1 MKELILRH
9 WRSNSPNRR
18 RKLIWISPE
27 LYLDTTL
34 SELRDSIK
42 YSDWFVG
49 IDVSIQGGEESGLDE
64 DAFFRERVYEVVTK
78 CRDCI
83 IVFDD
88 LRDSYGSNRLRQ
100 LSDRCLRTS
109 RHMNTTCIPIYHSIR
124 SGIWTQQVLSSVK
137 HLVVFPMSAKGK
149 VAFFFRDCLG
159 MTIRE
164 ARKLVQKLTQRGR
177 AAVVRMHAPAAVWT
191 DRYLKLL

>member
-1 MKELILRH
+1 
-9 WRSNSPNRR
+9 
-18 RKLIWISPE
+18 
-27 LYLDTTL
+27 
-34 SELRDSIK
+34 
-42 YSDWFVG
+42 
-49 IDVSIQGGEESGLDE
+49 
-64 DAFFRERVYEVVTK
+64 
-78 CRDCI
+78 
-83 IVFDD
+83 
-88 LRDSYGSNRLRQ
+88 
-100 LSDRCLRTS
+100 
-109 RHMNTTCIPIYHSIR
+109 MNTTCIPIYHSIR